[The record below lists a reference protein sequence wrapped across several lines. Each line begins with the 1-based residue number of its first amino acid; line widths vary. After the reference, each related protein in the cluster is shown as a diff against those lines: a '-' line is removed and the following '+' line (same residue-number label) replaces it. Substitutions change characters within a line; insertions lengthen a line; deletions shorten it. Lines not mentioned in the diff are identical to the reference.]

1 MKMFVFLF
9 TSMVTTVHYCI
20 SARIHSANYNLSQEL
35 TTISPLSFDAIK
47 DTSMRLNRENYEL
60 QRGIYQE
67 FKNHQNI
74 NGLKSN
80 NIKNHETI
88 HTSLKSIFELSKEGK
103 EWFQQMSDKSLR
115 KRNVGDT
122 NNRKKIISK
131 RKQKKAKVLGR
142 LLRNNVWIKNY
153 EDIQD
158 DYMEDE
164 DDYSINMSRKKM
176 KWEDF
181 RNEDGA
187 SVMELIA
194 LNARHK
200 TNMRQA

>member
-1 MKMFVFLF
+1 MFLILLIITFLG
-9 TSMVTTVHYCI
+9 
-20 SARIHSANYNLSQEL
+20 IHSANYNLSQEL
-35 TTISPLSFDAIK
+35 TTISPLSCDAIK
-47 DTSMRLNRENYEL
+47 DTSMRLNRENYEI
-60 QRGIYQE
+60 QKGIYLLPLNQE
-67 FKNHQNI
+67 FQNHQNI

-80 NIKNHETI
+80 NLKNHETTA
-88 HTSLKSIFELSKEGK
+88 TSLKSIFELSKEGK
-103 EWFQQMSDKSLR
+103 EWFDKSLR
-115 KRNVGDT
+115 KRNVDDT

-142 LLRNNVWIKNY
+142 LLRNNIWIKNY

-200 TNMRQA
+200 TNMHQARNNN